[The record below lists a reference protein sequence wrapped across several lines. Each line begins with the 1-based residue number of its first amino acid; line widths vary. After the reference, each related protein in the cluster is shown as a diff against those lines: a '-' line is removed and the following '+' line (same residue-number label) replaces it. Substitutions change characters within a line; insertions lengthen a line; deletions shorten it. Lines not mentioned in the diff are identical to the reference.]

1 MDLQRAEPEG
11 GEDLDLRFGM
21 RKAFREEMRAQ
32 DDHSAGRESH
42 KRPLREGT
50 LAQDDDYAV
59 GKPRKRHRTAATET
73 QAFRGAE
80 RAVHVGGEREKRA
93 GCSAGETAR
102 EVEGFT

>member
-50 LAQDDDYAV
+50 LA
-59 GKPRKRHRTAATET
+59 HRTMTT
-73 QAFRGAE
+73 R
-80 RAVHVGGEREKRA
+80 
-93 GCSAGETAR
+93 
-102 EVEGFT
+102 